1 MRICVGEWFQRIYPL
16 IGVDD
21 VDFAPP
27 YYKVCECNGVED
39 VLVFVPSNNGIC
51 TKVPVEEAGY
61 DTDGT
66 LIAETPEFT
75 TVYT

>member
-1 MRICVGEWFQRIYPL
+1 MRICVGAWFQRIYPL

-39 VLVFVPSNNGIC
+39 VLVFVPSNNGRC
-51 TKVPVEEAGY
+51 TNVTVD
-61 DTDGT
+61 DTANNTNGI
-66 LIAETPEFT
+66 LIT
-75 TVYT
+75 